1 MTLDSILYPQLL
13 VTSSEGV
20 ILLLISILLPV
31 KLGHKGG

>member
-1 MTLDSILYPQLL
+1 MTLDSIPYPQLPA
-13 VTSSEGV
+13 TSSEGV